1 MHEHILVLDIT
12 AMVNKGQIRDLQPKT
27 NSGDLFS
34 IDTIVLDKAIFSDVF
49 EKDIRRVYL
58 FKKSERIAKALSV
71 ILPAFKDSVALKER
85 ISDISVTLIDA
96 SIQPPAVAK
105 DVLSRELLALT
116 SILSVARSAKILS
129 PMNVEIISR
138 EVYLLMQE
146 LGGYDDPRV
155 SFEDTPSLSALARAT
170 VTKTSAP
177 VQKTHSTST
186 SETGARLAHKGQD
199 IKDTKN
205 NRKEAILSV
214 LKEKGPSYI
223 KDISMMIRDVSEK
236 TIQRELQALIDSG
249 KVKKTGERRWT
260 NYSLLE
266 GSDAK

>member
-1 MHEHILVLDIT
+1 MRGHILVLDIT
-12 AMVNKGQIRDLQPKT
+12 AMVNKGQARDLQPKT

-34 IDTIVLDKAIFSDVF
+34 IDTIVLDKAIFSDIF

-71 ILPAFKDSVALKER
+71 ILPAFKDSPALKER

-96 SIQPPAVAK
+96 SIQPPAIAK

-116 SILSVARSAKILS
+116 SILTIARSAKIIS
-129 PMNVEIISR
+129 AMNVEIINR

-155 SFEDTPSLSALARAT
+155 SFEETPSLSALARAA
-170 VTKTSAP
+170 VTKTSTP
-177 VQKTHSTST
+177 SQKTFSVPKSQTKQM
-186 SETGARLAHKGQD
+186 SEYKGQE

-205 NRKEAILSV
+205 NRKDVILSV

-223 KDISMMIRDVSEK
+223 KDISMIVRDVSEK

-260 NYSLLE
+260 NYSLFE
-266 GSDAK
+266 ETDVK